1 MSAEAFNF
9 GGKPKPA
16 PAKITKKEPEA
27 ATVRFES
34 SNRCLV
40 VQGPE
45 DFAF

>member
-27 ATVRFES
+27 ATVRLDLLY
-34 SNRCLV
+34 RCLV
-40 VQGPE
+40 AEGRK
-45 DFAF
+45 DFEF